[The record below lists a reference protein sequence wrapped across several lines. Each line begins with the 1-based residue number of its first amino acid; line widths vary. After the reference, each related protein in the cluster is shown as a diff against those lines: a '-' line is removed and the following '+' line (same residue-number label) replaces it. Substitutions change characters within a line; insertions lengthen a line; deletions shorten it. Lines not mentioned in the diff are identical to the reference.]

1 MAKFEDFEILQ
12 QDFTAPIIRK
22 INKINIIT
30 DKFHNLFY
38 KQAMSKIEGIPRQA
52 PATIKHINI
61 NTIIPEEVLIPLIII
76 NRNDINIKI
85 SIVIKNTK

>member
-1 MAKFEDFEILQ
+1 
-12 QDFTAPIIRK
+12 
-22 INKINIIT
+22 
-30 DKFHNLFY
+30 
-38 KQAMSKIEGIPRQA
+38 MSKIEGIPRQA